1 MARTM
6 KVVLTDDID
15 GTPADETVEFA
26 LDGTD
31 YEIELNSDN
40 AAKFREVLEPY
51 ISKARR
57 VSGSRASKKKATT
70 SRFDPVKVRDW
81 ARDNGFE
88 VSERGRLSS
97 EVIEAYE
104 KSLTN

>member
-15 GTPADETVEFA
+15 GTPADETLEFA

-40 AAKFREVLEPY
+40 AAKFREALEPY

-104 KSLTN
+104 KSLTK

>member
-15 GTPADETVEFA
+15 GTPADETIEFSI
-26 LDGTD
+26 DGNH

-40 AAKFREVLEPY
+40 AAKFRGAFEPY
-51 ISKARR
+51 VSKARR
-57 VSGSRASKKKATT
+57 VAGSRTPKKKASS
-70 SRFDPVKVRDW
+70 SRVDATKVRDW

-88 VSERGRLSS
+88 VSARGRLSS

-104 KSLTN
+104 KSLV

>member
-15 GTPADETVEFA
+15 GTPADETVEFS

-31 YEIELNSDN
+31 FEIELNSDN
-40 AAKFREVLEPY
+40 AAKFRSALEPY
-51 ISKARR
+51 VAKARR
-57 VSGSRASKKKATT
+57 VTGSRASKKKASP
-70 SRFDPVKVRDW
+70 SRFDATKVRDW

-88 VSERGRLSS
+88 VSARGRLSS
-97 EVIEAYE
+97 DVIEAYE
-104 KSLTN
+104 QAQIK

>member
-15 GTPADETVEFA
+15 GTPADETIKFSI
-26 LDGTD
+26 DGTD

-40 AAKFREVLEPY
+40 AAKFRGTFEPY
-51 ISKARR
+51 VAKARR
-57 VSGSRASKKKATT
+57 VSGSRAPKKKSTT
-70 SRFDPVKVRDW
+70 SRFDPMAVRDW

-88 VSERGRLSS
+88 VSARGRLSS
-97 EVIEAYE
+97 EVIDAYE

>member
-57 VSGSRASKKKATT
+57 VSGSRTSKKKVTS

>member
-15 GTPADETVEFA
+15 GTPADETVEFPV
-26 LDGTD
+26 DGTD

-57 VSGSRASKKKATT
+57 VSGSRTSKKKVTS

>member
-15 GTPADETVEFA
+15 GTPADETIKFSI
-26 LDGTD
+26 DGTD

-57 VSGSRASKKKATT
+57 VSGSRTSKKKSTT
-70 SRFDPVKVRDW
+70 SRFDPMAVRDW

-88 VSERGRLSS
+88 VSSRGRLSS

>member
-15 GTPADETVEFA
+15 GTPADETVEFSV
-26 LDGTD
+26 DGID

-40 AAKFREVLEPY
+40 AAKFRETLEPY